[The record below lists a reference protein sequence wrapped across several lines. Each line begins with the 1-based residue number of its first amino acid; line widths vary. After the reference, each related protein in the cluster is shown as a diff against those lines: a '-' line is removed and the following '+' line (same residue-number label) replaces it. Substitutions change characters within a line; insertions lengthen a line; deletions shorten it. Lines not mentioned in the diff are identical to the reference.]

1 MCERRHA
8 EAPPTET
15 VNTEGATDAKEGAG
29 AELRA
34 EEERKL
40 EGPEGGWEWERL
52 GEIEE
57 QEEERERER
66 ERERGR

>member
-40 EGPEGGWEWERL
+40 EGPEGG
-52 GEIEE
+52 
-57 QEEERERER
+57 
-66 ERERGR
+66 